1 MDTLYN
7 DLMTILYNGETACVT
22 IRKLDGTLR
31 DMRCRLGEDGVDAGT
46 YARVYDLD
54 ADGYR
59 TIRKDALLTVGI

>member
-7 DLMTILYNGETACVT
+7 DLMTYLHSGDTCYVT
-22 IRKLDGTLR
+22 IRKQDGTLR
-31 DMRCRLGEDGVDAGT
+31 DMRCRLGEDGIDAGT

-59 TIRKDALLTVGI
+59 TIRKDALLTVGV